1 MRTRAGRAL
10 PLGALAL
17 GCGVIAPLR
26 DPTRLTPAL
35 SFLGPTLP
43 HPFGCGEAGVDLLA
57 LVTHALLRAAALAA
71 VVATVGLVIGAPIGA
86 VAAMRRGA
94 LERFVDRACDLVQS
108 FPSFLLA
115 LAVLSAVRTPTRIHL
130 AIVFSLTAWAPFA
143 RLALAQTRVL
153 RSAAFIE
160 AARALG
166 VRGSRLLLR
175 HILPSSM
182 GVLAV
187 QLGATAGAIVVSEAA
202 LSFVGLGPRDGVSL
216 GSVLEQGVA
225 SMLFAPHVMA
235 VGALSIMV
243 TSAAVIS
250 AGRVVD
256 VRSRLR
262 ADTPKGL

>member
-1 MRTRAGRAL
+1 
-10 PLGALAL
+10 
-17 GCGVIAPLR
+17 
-26 DPTRLTPAL
+26 
-35 SFLGPTLP
+35 
-43 HPFGCGEAGVDLLA
+43 
-57 LVTHALLRAAALAA
+57 
-71 VVATVGLVIGAPIGA
+71 
-86 VAAMRRGA
+86 
-94 LERFVDRACDLVQS
+94 VQS

-115 LAVLSAVRTPTRIHL
+115 LAVLSAVRTPTRVHL

-166 VRGSRLLLR
+166 VRGSRLLFR
-175 HILPSSM
+175 HILPSSV

-250 AGRVVD
+250 AGRV
-256 VRSRLR
+256 L
-262 ADTPKGL
+262 G

>member
-1 MRTRAGRAL
+1 MTKRPGFARTAPILGLVAL
-10 PLGALAL
+10 CALVAT
-17 GCGVIAPLR
+17 AR
-26 DPTRLTPAL
+26 DPERLDPAL
-35 SFLGPTLP
+35 SFLGPTRS

-57 LVTHALLRAAALAA
+57 LVSHALLRGAALAA
-71 VVATVGLVIGAPIGA
+71 VVAVVGLVIGAPVGA
-86 VAAMRRGA
+86 LAAMKRGV
-94 LERFVDRACDLVQS
+94 LERFTDRACDLVQS

-115 LAVLSAVRTPTRIHL
+115 LVVLSAVRAPSRVHL
-130 AIVFSLTAWAPFA
+130 LLVFSLTAWAPFA

-153 RSAAFIE
+153 RSASYIE

-166 VRGSRLLLR
+166 VRGPRLILR
-175 HILPSSM
+175 HVLPGSM

-225 SMLFAPHVMA
+225 CMLFAPHVMA
-235 VGALSIMV
+235 VGALSIMA

-250 AGRVVD
+250 AGRALD
-256 VRSRLR
+256 
-262 ADTPKGL
+262 A